1 MRYLL
6 GKLDQVLGGVRL
18 ILDGQAEIIRLL
30 KKESKTMSQITDSV
44 AALRATVTA
53 VETKDAAILAYVQG
67 VSTLI
72 TAAVEA
78 ANGDATAAVANINAI
93 AAELATTPDAIVA
106 INANTPAA
114 EPPAPPVEAPPATT
128 P

>member
-6 GKLDQVLGGVRL
+6 GKLDQVLAMGRQ
-18 ILDGQAEIIRLL
+18 ILEGQSRIIRLL
-30 KKESKTMSQITDSV
+30 NKESQSMSQITDSV
-44 AALRATVTA
+44 AALRDTVTA

-67 VSTLI
+67 VPALI

-78 ANGDATAAVANINAI
+78 ANGDATAAVANINAL

-106 INANTPAA
+106 AINANTPAA
-114 EPPAPPVEAPPATT
+114 PLAPPVEAPPATT